1 MSKMEPEQQILA
13 AAIDAQADASQK
25 LKRKRLFAALG
36 LTVVA
41 CASAY
46 GAYEWLYAS
55 KFVTTD
61 NAYTAAETAQVTP
74 AIAGIVRDVRVTD
87 TQHVRA
93 GDVIV
98 TLDDADA
105 RLALAQAEAELG
117 RAVRRVRGYAA
128 NDDNLAAQVDA
139 RQSDELRA

>member
-1 MSKMEPEQQILA
+1 MSKMEPDPQVIE
-13 AAIDAQADASQK
+13 AAIEAEADSARK
-25 LKRKRLFAALG
+25 AKRKHLFAALG

-55 KFVTTD
+55 NFVTTD

-74 AIAGIVRDVRVTD
+74 AIAGIVREVRVTD
-87 TQHVRA
+87 TQRVRA

-128 NDDNLAAQVDA
+128 N
-139 RQSDELRA
+139 